1 MRVVESSAYSLH
13 LRVDGQ
19 GLRRGDHQ
27 LRHLAWRK
35 SGGDVRAPVRNGFL
49 LVGHVGS
56 LGRDPS
62 GG

>member
-1 MRVVESSAYSLH
+1 MRVVESPAHSLH

-27 LRHLAWRK
+27 LGRLAK
-35 SGGDVRAPVRNGFL
+35 SGDGVRALVRNGYS